1 MLITAVKRQPSNLH
15 IEKTEN
21 LKENKFNFETIIYLK
36 SRAERL
42 AAKRYTQFPLSPR
55 CWTDFQS

>member
-42 AAKRYTQFPLSPR
+42 AAKRYGSVLHQASKF
-55 CWTDFQS
+55 